1 VKFCSLSTQ
10 FLPPCPLA
18 KPSYLMSVYGATILT
33 IAIMQNESLRS
44 FLGARSI
51 AQPWK
56 AVLPHLPDALA
67 NHLRTRERDRL
78 ALAPLT
84 GASREICGSHRKHR
98 PLRVRGEMLRAR

>member
-18 KPSYLMSVYGATILT
+18 KPSYLKRVYGATILT

-51 AQPWK
+51 VQSWK

-67 NHLRTRERDRL
+67 NHLRTRERDR
-78 ALAPLT
+78 PGF
-84 GASREICGSHRKHR
+84 GAVDRGFPRDLRQSSQASSSPCSR
-98 PLRVRGEMLRAR
+98 

>member
-1 VKFCSLSTQ
+1 
-10 FLPPCPLA
+10 
-18 KPSYLMSVYGATILT
+18 MSVYGATILT
-33 IAIMQNESLRS
+33 IATMQNESLRS